1 VAGGKRVKDFA
12 IDIGH
17 PTVAPAPE
25 APPLAAPIR
34 ATLAPV
40 ATGKWVRTVA
50 LGLAVMAHAAVLY
63 ALSRERDAAG
73 GGGQLIDTISVTIVT
88 SNLLDARQ
96 ADLAQP
102 NAPAVSNAV
111 EATDGIPDQEAKT
124 AAERREEKKAE
135 EEPRD
140 KKPLEEPVRTA
151 EAIFEVPKEA
161 QRQRKQEAATP
172 AGGGAA
178 LTDAPTNAN
187 TSAPVAASAGAV
199 REYGRNVVEVLRK
212 TKPKAVG
219 EFGTVRVKFTITA
232 DGGVV
237 SAEIAKSSGNKKL
250 DNLALEAVQRTKFR
264 TPPAG
269 MTSTQ
274 LFYELPYYF
283 R

>member
-151 EAIFEVPKEA
+151 EAIFEVPKET
-161 QRQRKQEAATP
+161 QRRREQEAATP

-187 TSAPVAASAGAV
+187 TSAPVARAPEPCANTGATWS
-199 REYGRNVVEVLRK
+199 RCCARRSPRPL
-212 TKPKAVG
+212 
-219 EFGTVRVKFTITA
+219 
-232 DGGVV
+232 
-237 SAEIAKSSGNKKL
+237 GNSERC
-250 DNLALEAVQRTKFR
+250 A
-264 TPPAG
+264 
-269 MTSTQ
+269 
-274 LFYELPYYF
+274 
-283 R
+283 

>member
-1 VAGGKRVKDFA
+1 VKDFA
-12 IDIGH
+12 IDIGQ
-17 PTVAPAPE
+17 PTAVAPAPE
-25 APPLAAPIR
+25 ASPLAAPIR

-50 LGLAVMAHAAVLY
+50 LGLALMAHAAVLY

-73 GGGQLIDTISVTIVT
+73 GGGQLIDTISVTIVS
-88 SNLLDARQ
+88 SNLLDARHP
-96 ADLAQP
+96 DLAQP
-102 NAPAVSNAV
+102 NAPAISSAV

-151 EAIFEVPKEA
+151 EAIFEVPKET
-161 QRQRKQEAATP
+161 QRQRKQEAAAP
-172 AGGGAA
+172 VGGGGAA
-178 LTDAPTNAN
+178 LSDAPTNAN

>member
-1 VAGGKRVKDFA
+1 MKDFA

-17 PTVAPAPE
+17 PMSTAVAPAPE

-34 ATLAPV
+34 VALAP
-40 ATGKWVRTVA
+40 AASHKRLRAVA
-50 LGLAVMAHAAVLY
+50 LGLALMAHAAVLY
-63 ALSRERDAAG
+63 ALSRERDVAG
-73 GGGQLIDTISVTIVT
+73 RGGQLIDTISVTIV
-88 SNLLDARQ
+88 SSSLLDARQ
-96 ADLAQP
+96 PDLAQP

-135 EEPRD
+135 EEPRQ
-140 KKPLEEPVRTA
+140 KNPLEEPVRTA
-151 EAIFEVPKEA
+151 EAIFEVPKET
-161 QRQRKQEAATP
+161 QRQRKQEAAAP
-172 AGGGAA
+172 AGGGGAA
-178 LTDAPTNAN
+178 LSDMPSTAK
-187 TSAPVAASAGAV
+187 TSAPAAASAGAV